1 MTRTNPRALRLAP
14 IVVILVVA
22 LIGAVFLR
30 PYFSFDTLVT
40 NRHALMVF
48 VGEHWLAAV
57 IAFIALYTGIVGFS
71 LPGATLMTLT
81 GGFLF
86 GLFPGVLFNI
96 AGASVG
102 AVLIFLAVRIGF
114 GEPLSRR
121 IDASHGAVHRLKQGI
136 DENQWS
142 VLFLMRLVPAVPFF
156 VANVVPALLNVP
168 LSRFAV
174 TTALGI
180 LPGALVLTSVG
191 SGLGDVIE
199 AGQEPDL
206 SVIFSPPILIPILGL
221 CALAALPL
229 VLRVLRRRA
238 AGNEL

>member
-1 MTRTNPRALRLAP
+1 MTKANSRMLRLVPA
-14 IVVILVVA
+14 VVILVVA
-22 LIGAVFLR
+22 LVGTVALR
-30 PYFSFDTLVT
+30 PYLSFEALVA
-40 NRHALMVF
+40 NRHALMDF
-48 VGEHWLAAV
+48 VGAHWLAAV
-57 IAFIALYTGIVGFS
+57 LVFVAIYTGIVGFS

-102 AVLIFLAVRIGF
+102 AVLIFLAVRTGF
-114 GEPLSRR
+114 GELLSRR

-168 LSRFAV
+168 LSRFIV

-180 LPGALVLTSVG
+180 IPGALVLTSVG
-191 SGLGDVIE
+191 AGLGDVIE
-199 AGQEPDL
+199 AGHEPDL
-206 SVIFSPPILIPILGL
+206 SVIFSPPILLPILGL

-229 VLRVLRRRA
+229 AIRLLRGRA
-238 AGNEL
+238 VANRL